1 MCVCI
6 SNPADAHILPR
17 LTRLV
22 LVTAL
27 VLPAAD
33 AGARTWMDRRART
46 IRFHPHS
53 HPHDHPVPH
62 TGRGWSSLTTALD
75 SRTPCRRRARP
86 YVSTDGQAVRPG
98 RTNAGSCART
108 HM

>member
-6 SNPADAHILPR
+6 SNPAALVSSHAADAHVLPR

-53 HPHDHPVPH
+53 HPHDHPLFVQAAP
-62 TGRGWSSLTTALD
+62 ALD
-75 SRTPCRRRARP
+75 PTRAH
-86 YVSTDGQAVRPG
+86 A
-98 RTNAGSCART
+98 
-108 HM
+108 